1 MLARRPNDASAKVD
15 ATVAGKDAGRERG
28 RVWPWAVAT
37 ISLVTLIVA
46 VTFGVRL
53 FTSNAQ
59 RAALGKATP
68 QSPPM
73 QVVAI
78 AQPEAGAALFAV
90 DSDAGKLVTLARSSD
105 VTCPPIGLCPA
116 PSTPDALVILDGGT
130 GATLST
136 TPLTGDA
143 RPAQGAGYLLVDS
156 SAHLAYAVSSGS
168 VVIFSTQNGARVG
181 GYDLPR
187 DLGGESSGGATL
199 DVAHNTL
206 ALAGPQRLLLVKAST
221 GVVKATQKLPPAAFV
236 DGPVLDSAHN
246 RLYLASRSQNGAT
259 TLAVFDA
266 QTLQPTGQYTLPSG
280 VRLGPADADGA
291 LFLFGADG
299 ATWRLALDA
308 APNASQSPQPA
319 PVTRDTSLT
328 NALALGENSKLAHH
342 YTVTATSE
350 GIIASKTGATLAA
363 LPLTAPWRSTA
374 PIPVDATRNLV
385 YLPADH
391 GAIVIVRDG
400 ESNTATVTSS
410 AAIILARDGLRAFY
424 VQGPS
429 ALPVLSPTLFPLQPG
444 HINQGLWFLPS
455 GGTSW
460 VGPYP
465 GSAITTINSGG
476 QESAPEYQVHFSL
489 AWTDPD
495 TGKYTHDWV
504 WRIQPSGALE
514 LLRQY

>member
-1 MLARRPNDASAKVD
+1 MLARRPKDAPADVD
-15 ATVAGKDAGRERG
+15 AKVAGKNAGRERG
-28 RVWPWAVAT
+28 SVWPWAVAT
-37 ISLVTLIVA
+37 ISLVTLIVT

-53 FTSNAQ
+53 LTSNAQ
-59 RAALGKATP
+59 RAALGMAAP

-73 QVVAI
+73 HVVAI
-78 AQPEAGAALFAV
+78 AQPEGGAALFAV
-90 DSDAGKLVTLARSSD
+90 DSGAGRLVTLARSSD

-116 PSTPDALVILDGGT
+116 PSIPDALVILDGGS

-136 TPLTGDA
+136 TPLTGNARAAQDA
-143 RPAQGAGYLLVDS
+143 GALLVDS
-156 SAHLAYAVSSGS
+156 SAHLAYAVSSRS

-187 DLGGESSGGATL
+187 DLGGGSFGGAAL

-206 ALAGPQRLLLVKAST
+206 ALADPQRLMLVKAGT
-221 GVVKATQKLPPAAFV
+221 GVVKATQKVPPAAYV
-236 DGPVLDSAHN
+236 DGPVLDSTHN
-246 RLYLASRSQNGAT
+246 RLYVASRSDNRAT
-259 TLAVFDA
+259 TLAGFDA

-280 VRLGPADADGA
+280 VRLGPADAEGA

-299 ATWRLALDA
+299 ATWRLAPDA
-308 APNASQSPQPA
+308 APNASQSPQSA
-319 PVTRDTSLT
+319 PLTRDTSLP

-342 YTVTATSE
+342 YMLTANSE
-350 GIIASKTGATLAA
+350 RIIASKTGATLAA

-374 PIPVDATRNLV
+374 PIPVDASKNLV

-400 ESNTATVTSS
+400 ESNAATLTSS

-429 ALPVLSPTLFPLQPG
+429 ALPVLSPTLFSLQPG
-444 HINQGLWFLPS
+444 HIDQGLWFLPS

-465 GSAITTINSGG
+465 GSAVTAINSAG
-476 QESAPEYQVHFSL
+476 QESAPGYQVHFSL

-504 WRIQPSGALE
+504 WRVQPTGALD
-514 LLRQY
+514 LLSQY